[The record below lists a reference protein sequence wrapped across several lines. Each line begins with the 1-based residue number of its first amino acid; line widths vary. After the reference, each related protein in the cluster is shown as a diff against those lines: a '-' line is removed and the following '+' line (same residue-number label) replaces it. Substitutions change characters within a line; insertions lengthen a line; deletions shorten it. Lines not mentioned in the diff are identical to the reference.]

1 MIAFTGDIMENKIRA
16 HVIITG
22 RVQGVFFR
30 METKY
35 AAEGFG
41 VVGWVRN
48 MMDGSVEAVFEGEE
62 PHVKAT
68 ITWCQTGPPRARV
81 SNVDITWQD
90 YTGKFE
96 RFDVT
101 Y

>member
-1 MIAFTGDIMENKIRA
+1 MENKIRA
-16 HVIITG
+16 HAIITG

-30 METKY
+30 VETKH

-48 MMDGSVEAVFEGEE
+48 KMDGSVEAVFEGEE
-62 PHVKAT
+62 ADVKAALA
-68 ITWCQTGPPRARV
+68 WCQTGPPHARV
-81 SNVDITWQD
+81 SKVEVIRHD
-90 YTGKFE
+90 YIGEFE
-96 RFDVT
+96 TFDVA

>member
-1 MIAFTGDIMENKIRA
+1 MENRVRA
-16 HVIITG
+16 HAIITG

-30 METKY
+30 VETKH

-41 VVGWVRN
+41 VTGWVRN
-48 MMDGSVEAVFEGEE
+48 QMDGSVEAVIEGEE
-62 PHVKAT
+62 THVKAMLA
-68 ITWCQTGPPRARV
+68 WCREGPPRARV
-81 SNVDITWQD
+81 SNVDVTWQE

-96 RFDVT
+96 IFEVT

>member
-1 MIAFTGDIMENKIRA
+1 MENKIRA
-16 HVIITG
+16 HAIITG

-30 METKY
+30 VETKY

-48 MMDGSVEAVFEGEE
+48 KMDGSVEAVFEGEE
-62 PHVKAT
+62 ADVKAMLA
-68 ITWCQTGPPRARV
+68 WCQTGPSRARV
-81 SNVDITWQD
+81 DKAEATRQD
-90 YTGKFE
+90 YTGEFE
-96 RFDVT
+96 TFDVT